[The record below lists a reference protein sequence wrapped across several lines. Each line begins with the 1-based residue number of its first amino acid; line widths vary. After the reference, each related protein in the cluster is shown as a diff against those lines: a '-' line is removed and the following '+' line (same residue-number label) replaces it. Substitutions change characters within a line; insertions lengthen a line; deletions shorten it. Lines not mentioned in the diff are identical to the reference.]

1 MMVRAVR
8 STRWAAASESA
19 TRELVDSA
27 ISNPSA
33 WVHGRDIASPPSCC
47 YWPHG
52 QGAPKGKAAQTA
64 GSVVGHDEV
73 EPQTARAIE
82 LQGLIDFDVQRTG
95 FSLVEIHLVLD
106 QACMGSAT
114 WDCNPELEGANRISQ
129 IDTV

>member
-1 MMVRAVR
+1 MV
-8 STRWAAASESA
+8 SA
-19 TRELVDSA
+19 M
-27 ISNPSA
+27 SNPSEL
-33 WVHGRDIASPPSCC
+33 VHDRDMAPPHSCC

-73 EPQTARAIE
+73 ESQTARAIE

-95 FSLVEIHLVLD
+95 FSLAEIHLVLD
-106 QACMGSAT
+106 EAREGSAT
-114 WDCNPELEGANRISQ
+114 WDCNPELEGANRISR